1 MATNLASA
9 GSVEAD
15 ADADAMLVSD
25 VEVIAKKI
33 PPPVKSRGVRRAR
46 AVGAVGTPDLS
57 GSAPLTTAPEPP
69 TQSSGGDGG
78 GVGAAPSST
87 TAPPPVKSRGGKS
100 RADLPAPEAAAVTA
114 LAPSV
119 WTMSD
124 GAGAADAP
132 ADADADADLD
142 LGPALAPSDAATPP
156 PVAAPG
162 RSRLLSQHG
171 WLGSA
176 HMESPCCLR

>member
-9 GSVEAD
+9 GSVEAE

-33 PPPVKSRGVRRAR
+33 PPPVKSRGVRKAR

-57 GSAPLTTAPEPP
+57 DSAPLTTAPEPH
-69 TQSSGGDGG
+69 SSGGDGG
-78 GVGAAPSST
+78 GVEAAPSST

-114 LAPSV
+114 MAPSA
-119 WTMSD
+119 WTISD

-132 ADADADADLD
+132 ADADADLD

>member
-9 GSVEAD
+9 GSVEAEAD

-33 PPPVKSRGVRRAR
+33 PPPVKSRGVGRAR
-46 AVGAVGTPDLS
+46 AVGAGGTDLS
-57 GSAPLTTAPEPP
+57 GSAPLTTAPR

-114 LAPSV
+114 LAPSA